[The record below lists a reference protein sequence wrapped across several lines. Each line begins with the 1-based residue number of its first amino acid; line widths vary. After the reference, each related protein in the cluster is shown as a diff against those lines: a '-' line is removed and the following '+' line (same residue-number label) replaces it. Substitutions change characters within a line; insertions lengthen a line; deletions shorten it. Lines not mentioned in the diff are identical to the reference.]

1 MSDFWVWFLNF
12 ELSYDWATLL
22 LRLSCGCALLP
33 YGIKK
38 FCERHGTNHFPAVL
52 FLSSRA
58 SYYTA
63 MCIETFA
70 SCFVILGFLT
80 RLAAIA
86 GICNMAIAAKV
97 SKGPYFT
104 TPASSFLLMFAAIF
118 MLGPGGFSLDYIL
131 FRY

>member
-1 MSDFWVWFLNF
+1 MNDFLPWFLNF
-12 ELSYDWATLL
+12 ELSYELATLL
-22 LRLSCGCALLP
+22 LRLACGCALLP

-38 FCERHGTNHFPAVL
+38 FCERHEPNHFPAVL

-58 SYYTA
+58 SYFTA

-70 SCFVILGFLT
+70 SCFVILGLFT
-80 RLAAIA
+80 RFAAIA

-104 TPASSFLLMFAAIF
+104 TPALSFLLMFIAIF
-118 MLGPGGFSLDYIL
+118 ILGPGSWSLDRLLYL
-131 FRY
+131 L